1 MGVVAMLIIDVTA
14 REDEDTYEDRM
25 TLAESRTKG
34 VTLMQGMETIAQTI
48 ARRLRDFNEAHRDE
62 DPEKG
67 KVH

>member
-1 MGVVAMLIIDVTA
+1 
-14 REDEDTYEDRM
+14 M

-34 VTLMQGMETIAQTI
+34 VPLMQGMQTI